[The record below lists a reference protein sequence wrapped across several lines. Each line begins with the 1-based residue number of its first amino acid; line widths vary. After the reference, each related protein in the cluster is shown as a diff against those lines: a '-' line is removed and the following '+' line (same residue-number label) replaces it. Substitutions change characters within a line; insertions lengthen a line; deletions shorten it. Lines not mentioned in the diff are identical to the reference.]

1 MNYAILN
8 QSKLRYLRDDKIT
21 ALKPTT
27 PKGTRDFLPAELA
40 GRNFIFESLKEIFE
54 SHGFQPIET
63 PAMEGLETLTGKYGD
78 EGDRLIFKVLNSGD
92 FLAKQERS
100 TLAQAKAS
108 ELAGKIAGK
117 ALRYDLTVP
126 FARFVVQHRND
137 IPFPFKRYQIQPV
150 WRADRPQKGRYREF
164 YQCDVDVIGSDSL
177 VNEVE
182 MVQIIDSAFQKL
194 EVNDFSIGV
203 NNRKIL
209 VGMAESLGIMDQ
221 FTDFVVALD
230 KWDKIGE
237 EGVKKELIGKGFATK
252 TVKEIIELSESKDI
266 SSLRDRL
273 NTETGQKGLDEL
285 EEVLSKANELQI
297 NALSFQPRLAR
308 GLDYY
313 TGIIIEVTVEGYSG
327 SLCAGGRYDDLTSI
341 FGMKEV
347 SGVGISFG
355 ADRIYDMMMEKE
367 LIQGLEKSKPDLMFV
382 NFGEEEAMH
391 CFKMM
396 DALRISGINCELY
409 PENVKIKKQMAY
421 ANAKGLDYVVMA
433 GSDEI
438 KGGKVSLKDMA
449 TGDQHLVTAQELVQ
463 LLTGKG

>member
-8 QSKLRYLRDDKIT
+8 QSKLRYLREDKIT
-21 ALKPTT
+21 ALKPST

-40 GRNFIFESLKEIFE
+40 GRNYIFESLKEIFE
-54 SHGFQPIET
+54 SHGYQPIET

-92 FLAKQERS
+92 FLAKEDRGA
-100 TLAQAKAS
+100 LAKIKAAD
-108 ELAGKIAGK
+108 LVGKIAGK

-126 FARFVVQHRND
+126 FARFVSQHRND

-164 YQCDVDVIGSDSL
+164 YQCDVDVIGSGSL

-182 MVQIIDSAFQKL
+182 MIQIIDSAFQKL
-194 EVNDFSIGV
+194 KVDDVTIGV

-209 VGMAESLGIMDQ
+209 VGMAESLGIMDK

-237 EGVKKELIGKGFATK
+237 EGVKKELIDKGFAAS
-252 TVKEIIELSESKDI
+252 TVKEIIGLSESKDVQ
-266 SSLRDRL
+266 SLRNRL
-273 NTETGQKGLDEL
+273 DTETGQNGLDEL
-285 EEVLSKANELQI
+285 EEVLKKAAELQI
-297 NALSFQPRLAR
+297 HGISFQPRLAR

-313 TGIIIEVTVEGYSG
+313 TGIIIEVTVEDYKG
-327 SLCAGGRYDDLTSI
+327 SICAGGRYDDLTSI

-355 ADRIYDMMMEKE
+355 ADRIYDMMKEKE
-367 LIQGLEKSKPDLMFV
+367 LIEDVAKPKPDLMFV

-409 PENVKIKKQMAY
+409 PEYVKIKKQMAY

-438 KGGKVSLKDMA
+438 KGGKVSLKDMS
-449 TGDQHLVTAQELVQ
+449 TGEQHLVTAQELVKQ
-463 LLTGKG
+463 LTGKG